1 MKIRDILSVKGSQ
14 VYSVGLDETLEK
26 ALSLLVSLSVGALLV
41 RDAQEA
47 VAGIISERDVLREC
61 LQGRQS
67 LRELR
72 VRDAMTV
79 DLLIG
84 VPDDDVEYIMGVMTQ
99 NRVRHL
105 PILEGERMVGIISIG
120 DVVKAC
126 LEESRYEN
134 RYLKEYIQTR

>member
-72 VRDAMTV
+72 VRDAMTA

-105 PILEGERMVGIISIG
+105 PILEGERIVGIISIG

>member
-67 LRELR
+67 LGELR

-84 VPDDDVEYIMGVMTQ
+84 VPDDDVEYIMGIMTQ
-99 NRVRHL
+99 NRIRHL
-105 PILEGERMVGIISIG
+105 PILEGERIAGIISIG